1 MQKSVCDAITKFR
14 RTLKASAR
22 GHPITNVRFGSKA
35 DICIAKAHVRSRHSL
50 ANADSASKPVT
61 IYLVAQM
68 MKELPCQDGNHCHQ
82 RYEQQNFQ

>member
-1 MQKSVCDAITKFR
+1 MSALGQK
-14 RTLKASAR
+14 RTFALQKPMSA
-22 GHPITNVRFGSKA
+22 A
-35 DICIAKAHVRSRHSL
+35 DIRW